1 MLLSYGSL
9 CRSGTKSSR
18 MNFTIETDHWE
29 DTMAPFTR
37 SIRPVDR
44 PGRLHLAILEWQR
57 QLIEMKRPVATAGS
71 YQEPQL
77 VAHRP

>member
-1 MLLSYGSL
+1 MD
-9 CRSGTKSSR
+9 
-18 MNFTIETDHWE
+18 FTTEADGGE

-71 YQEPQL
+71 YRGPQL
-77 VAHRP
+77 VADRA